1 MPNRSLARALASGT
15 VAFTLALALAGCG
28 DTTNSRVIA
37 RDQATAASCNWYQMC
52 NQIGAGLKYEN
63 RESCDTQ
70 VRAQWDQAWP
80 TPTCDSKIKQ
90 SELTICLNAIS
101 ATQCMN
107 ALDIFNT
114 LANKCPE
121 SSICSGP

>member
-1 MPNRSLARALASGT
+1 MPNRSPFILSF
-15 VAFTLALALAGCG
+15 VAFAALGLAACG

-37 RDQATAASCNWYQMC
+37 RDQATTVSCDWYQMC
-52 NQIGAGLKYEN
+52 NQIGPGLKYEN

-70 VRAQWDQAWP
+70 VRGQWDSAWP
-80 TPTCDSKIKQ
+80 AAMCDSKINQ
-90 SELTICLNAIS
+90 SQLTICINAIKG
-101 ATQCMN
+101 TECMN
-107 ALDIFNT
+107 ALDILNT